1 MRPKG
6 TKQQLEV
13 RRRTAVALR
22 KEGLSVRGVAE
33 RVLCVPS
40 SVVRWT
46 QAFDRGGDRGLDP
59 IPQAGG
65 TSRLSFDQKV
75 KLVGFL
81 LRGPTDFGWTT
92 ELWTLSRVAKL
103 IHDKFGVRYH
113 ISNVHRMLRDLGF
126 TAQKPARLARE
137 RDDKAVEE
145 FRRKIWAA
153 IKKKRDGRTAR

>member
-22 KEGLSVRGVAE
+22 KEGLSVRGVAA
-33 RVLCVPS
+33 RVRCVPS

-46 QAFDRGGDRGLDP
+46 QAFDRHGDKGLDP

-65 TSRLSFDQKV
+65 TARLSPDDKV

-81 LRGPTDFGWTT
+81 LRGPTAFGWTT

-103 IHDKFGVRYH
+103 IH
-113 ISNVHRMLRDLGF
+113 
-126 TAQKPARLARE
+126 
-137 RDDKAVEE
+137 
-145 FRRKIWAA
+145 
-153 IKKKRDGRTAR
+153 